1 MILNLIKQ
9 HKLVSLG
16 LLIIN
21 IVPLLLLAANAFELM
36 EIAFFYWSEIALV
49 LAIAVLPYTK
59 HFIVFFFMLVT
70 VTLITRVAD
79 PSTTGN
85 LNVLLTF
92 WGLYCFSW
100 LIYIEIVK
108 TRYWQKE
115 RRKTPS
121 EQFLAYLIFM
131 VLAIGICFS
140 ITISIYDGWD
150 IVFKS
155 SYRYFMFFFSTAVV
169 VPTFS
174 IGLLN
179 IIDMI
184 GPRHF
189 LHFLVGTYHQPVRRD
204 RIVLFLDM
212 VGSTAMAERMPPE
225 KGMALIAMF
234 IHDAGAIFRRHQGD
248 IVNYTG
254 DGLVVLW
261 PRRGANRA
269 LASAYELHMWV
280 NSKRKEY
287 LKEFGYAPDFRVGI
301 HAGVVIMGQIG
312 EEKLFIGL
320 YGDVVNTAAR
330 IEQLNKSLGT
340 KILLSRDATKFMDNH
355 WLVRLKKVGEQ
366 DIRGRKKPVRVYTL
380 KNIKIQPPSTEEEEA
395 KTSDENTTTAP
406 APSQTT
412 TAPIN
417 NDPQKA

>member
-121 EQFLAYLIFM
+121 E
-131 VLAIGICFS
+131 
-140 ITISIYDGWD
+140 
-150 IVFKS
+150 
-155 SYRYFMFFFSTAVV
+155 
-169 VPTFS
+169 
-174 IGLLN
+174 
-179 IIDMI
+179 
-184 GPRHF
+184 
-189 LHFLVGTYHQPVRRD
+189 
-204 RIVLFLDM
+204 
-212 VGSTAMAERMPPE
+212 
-225 KGMALIAMF
+225 
-234 IHDAGAIFRRHQGD
+234 
-248 IVNYTG
+248 
-254 DGLVVLW
+254 
-261 PRRGANRA
+261 
-269 LASAYELHMWV
+269 
-280 NSKRKEY
+280 
-287 LKEFGYAPDFRVGI
+287 
-301 HAGVVIMGQIG
+301 
-312 EEKLFIGL
+312 
-320 YGDVVNTAAR
+320 
-330 IEQLNKSLGT
+330 
-340 KILLSRDATKFMDNH
+340 
-355 WLVRLKKVGEQ
+355 
-366 DIRGRKKPVRVYTL
+366 
-380 KNIKIQPPSTEEEEA
+380 
-395 KTSDENTTTAP
+395 
-406 APSQTT
+406 
-412 TAPIN
+412 
-417 NDPQKA
+417 